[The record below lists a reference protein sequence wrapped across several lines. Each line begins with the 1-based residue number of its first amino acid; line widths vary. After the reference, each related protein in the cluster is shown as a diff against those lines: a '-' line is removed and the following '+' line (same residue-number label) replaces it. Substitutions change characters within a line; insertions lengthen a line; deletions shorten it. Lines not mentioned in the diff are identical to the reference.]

1 MAWNFGVQI
10 NSLTGF
16 DGNLDSASEEGDDYT
31 TLANQ
36 WLNDAAREIIN
47 LLPVSMLQRCAKM
60 NSSANYT
67 SATGVTHEERVISVV
82 RAKDAD
88 FNAGEVHVCRQIPF
102 TSAHKAADENSLEYA
117 KETDPVYYYEPQTD
131 TDGSG
136 NQNAVLVKVLPT
148 SSANVT
154 KVYSIDYPTVDH
166 SHSNITN
173 FPDEAEYLVALR
185 AALTAAEY
193 RLNFEEDV
201 ELYSPLI
208 TNLRNEYQQG
218 VLALQTRKLYTPKK
232 DDDEG

>member
-47 LLPVSMLQRCAKM
+47 LLPASMLQRCAKM

-67 SATGVTHEERVISVV
+67 SATGVTHEEKVISVV
-82 RAKDAD
+82 RAKDAN
-88 FNAGEVHVCRQIPF
+88 FNAGEVYVCRQIPF

-131 TDGSG
+131 T
-136 NQNAVLVKVLPT
+136 NAVLVKVLPT
-148 SSANVT
+148 TSSANVT
-154 KVYSIDYPTVDH
+154 RVYSIDYQTVDH
-166 SHSNITN
+166 SHSNIAN
-173 FPDEAEYLVALR
+173 CPDAAEYLVVLR
-185 AALTAAEY
+185 AA
-193 RLNFEEDV
+193 
-201 ELYSPLI
+201 
-208 TNLRNEYQQG
+208 
-218 VLALQTRKLYTPKK
+218 
-232 DDDEG
+232 

>member
-47 LLPVSMLQRCAKM
+47 LLPASMLQRCAKM
-60 NSSANYT
+60 NSSENYT
-67 SATGVTHEERVISVV
+67 SATGVTHEERIISVV
-82 RAKDAD
+82 RAKDAN
-88 FNAGEVHVCRQIPF
+88 FNAGEVYVCRQIPF
-102 TSAHKAADENSLEYA
+102 MLSHKAADENSLEYA

-131 TDGSG
+131 TS
-136 NQNAVLVKVLPT
+136 AVLVKVLPT
-148 SSANVT
+148 TSSANVT
-154 KVYSIDYPTVDH
+154 KAYSIDYPTVDH
-166 SHSNITN
+166 SHSSIAN
-173 FPDEAEYLVALR
+173 FPDEAEYLVVLR

-193 RLNFEEDV
+193 RFNFEEDV

-232 DDDEG
+232 DDDED